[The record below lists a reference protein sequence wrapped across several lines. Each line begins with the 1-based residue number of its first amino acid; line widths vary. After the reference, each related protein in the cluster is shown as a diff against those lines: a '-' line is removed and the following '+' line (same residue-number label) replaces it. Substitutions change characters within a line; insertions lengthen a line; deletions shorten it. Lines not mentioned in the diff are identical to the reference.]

1 MILSYMKHL
10 LTPLQG
16 LQASHP
22 QFLWKDLLTLLSYLM
37 DPSSDIFI
45 GPWTLWGIHIVC
57 MGQSGMNG
65 SSSTSCGVET
75 EDQES
80 SFPEE

>member
-1 MILSYMKHL
+1 
-10 LTPLQG
+10 
-16 LQASHP
+16 
-22 QFLWKDLLTLLSYLM
+22 
-37 DPSSDIFI
+37 
-45 GPWTLWGIHIVC
+45 

-80 SFPEE
+80 SFPEEWV